1 VSGTDT
7 EVIEEFSEARDR
19 LIGIAY
25 GIIGDLGEAEDVV
38 QEAWLRLFR
47 SNADIED
54 VTGWLVVTTS
64 RLALDVVRS
73 ARRRRESYVGP
84 WLPEPLVTRAEPGAD
99 PAERTTLADTISM
112 AMLVVLESLSPA
124 ERTAF
129 VLHEVFGLA
138 LTEVARVVG
147 RTPAAVRQLAARARK
162 HVQQRSPRFDADPVR
177 QRVVADAFAS
187 ACEGADLAGLLTL
200 LDPDVVL
207 RSDGGGVVR
216 SARRPLF
223 GADKVARFLVGIN
236 RRAPFRLRPVR
247 VNGWDGFL
255 TYREGGLYSA
265 IALTVGN
272 GRITAMDIVTQ
283 PDKLARTRELMRNE
297 ENQWKLA

>member
-1 VSGTDT
+1 M
-7 EVIEEFSEARDR
+7 IKEFGEARDR

-38 QEAWLRLFR
+38 QEAWLRLFH
-47 SNADIED
+47 SGADIED

-84 WLPEPLVTRAEPGAD
+84 WLPEPLVTHADPRAD

-138 LTEVARVVG
+138 LTEVAHVVG
-147 RTPAAVRQLAARARK
+147 RTPAAARQLATRARK
-162 HVQQRSPRFDADPVR
+162 HIQQRSPRFDADPVR
-177 QRVVADAFAS
+177 QREVADAFTA

-207 RSDGGGVVR
+207 RNDGGGVVR
-216 SARRPLF
+216 TARRPLV
-223 GADKVARFLVGIN
+223 GADKVARYLVGIK
-236 RRAPFRLRPVR
+236 RKEPFQLRPVR
-247 VNGWDGFL
+247 VNGWDGL
-255 TYREGGLYSA
+255 LMYRKGCVYSA
-265 IALTVGN
+265 IALSVGD
-272 GRITAMDIVTQ
+272 GRITAVDIVTQ

-297 ENQWKLA
+297 ESRWNLA